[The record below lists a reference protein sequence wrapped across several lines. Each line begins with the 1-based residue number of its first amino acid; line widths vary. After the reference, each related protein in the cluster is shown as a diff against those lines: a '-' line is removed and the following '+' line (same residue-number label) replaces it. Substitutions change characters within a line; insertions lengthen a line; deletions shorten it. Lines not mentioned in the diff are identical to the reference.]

1 MFEIDRQALDV
12 TQRVYLSPPDAGA
25 LERELL
31 LDAFDSNWLAP
42 LGPHVDLFE
51 RELAERVGLEHAAAL
66 SSGTAALHLG
76 LLLAGVEPG
85 DRVIVPSLTFVATA
99 NAVRYLGAEPV
110 FIDSDPKSWNMDAS
124 LLAEE
129 LEKRARRGDLP
140 AAVVSVDLLGGCP
153 DYDVVEAAC
162 AEFDVPLVEDAAEAL
177 GASFRGRP
185 AGSFGACAAFS
196 FNGNK
201 IITTS
206 GGGMLVSRSAQ
217 LVATARFLASQARE
231 PAVHYEH
238 EQLGYNYR
246 LSNLLAALGRGQLHG
261 LTERIARRRELNQ
274 RYREAFEPVDGLA
287 MMPVG
292 RGVES
297 NHWLTCIT
305 VDPSRAGAGRE
316 HIRLAL
322 ESLNVESRPVWK
334 PLHLQP
340 LYRGAESIGG
350 NVAAHIFEHGL
361 CLPSGT
367 ALSPADQERII
378 AVVVDLTRH
387 GR

>member
-12 TQRVYLSPPDAGA
+12 TQRIYLSPPDAGA

-76 LLLAGVEPG
+76 LLLAGVEAG
-85 DRVIVPSLTFVATA
+85 DQVIVPSLTFVATA

-110 FIDSDPKSWNMDAS
+110 FVDSDPKSWNMDAS
-124 LLAEE
+124 LLADE
-129 LEKRARRGDLP
+129 LAKRARRGDLP

-153 DYDVVEAAC
+153 DYDVIEAAC
-162 AEFDVPLVEDAAEAL
+162 DEFGVPLVEDAAEGL
-177 GASFRGRP
+177 GASYLGRP
-185 AGSFGACAAFS
+185 AGSFGECGAFS

-206 GGGMLVSRSAQ
+206 GGGMLVSRSAE

-246 LSNLLAALGRGQLHG
+246 LSNLLAALGRGQLRG
-261 LTERIARRRELNQ
+261 LSERIARRRELNQ
-274 RYREAFEPVDGLA
+274 RYREAFEAVDGID

-292 RGVES
+292 RGVEP
-297 NHWLTCIT
+297 NYWLTCIT
-305 VDPSRAGAGRE
+305 VDPSRAGVGRE

-340 LYRGAESIGG
+340 LYRGARVDRRKGRRANLRTWTVSTQW
-350 NVAAHIFEHGL
+350 HGPL
-361 CLPSGT
+361 V
-367 ALSPADQERII
+367 ADQERII
-378 AVVVDLTRH
+378 AVVLDLTRR

>member
-1 MFEIDRQALDV
+1 MSR
-12 TQRVYLSPPDAGA
+12 RVYLSPPDAGE

-51 RELAERVGLEHAAAL
+51 QELAQRVGVEHGAAL

-76 LLLAGVEPG
+76 LLLAGVGAG
-85 DRVIVPSLTFVATA
+85 DEVIVPSLTFVATA

-110 FIDSDPKSWNMDAS
+110 FVDSDPASWSMDGS
-124 LLAEE
+124 LLTEE
-129 LEKRARRGDLP
+129 LDARARRGTLP

-153 DYDVVEAAC
+153 DYDIIETAC
-162 AEFDVPLVEDAAEAL
+162 SRFEVPLVEDAAEAL
-177 GASFRGRP
+177 GATYAGRP
-185 AGSFGACAAFS
+185 AGSFGLCGTFS

-206 GGGMLVSRSAQ
+206 GGGMLVSNSSS
-217 LVATARFLASQARE
+217 LVHQARFLASQARE
-231 PAVHYEH
+231 PAPHYEH

-246 LSNLLAALGRGQLHG
+246 LSNLLAALGRGQLQG
-261 LTERIARRRELNQ
+261 LDGRIARRREIHQ
-274 RYREAFEPVDGLA
+274 SYRDAFEGIDGLE

-292 RGVES
+292 PRVDP
-297 NHWLTCIT
+297 NYWMTCIT
-305 VDPSRAGAGRE
+305 IDPLLTGFGRE
-316 HIRLAL
+316 DVRLAL
-322 ESLNVESRPVWK
+322 EALNVESRPVWK

-340 LYRGAESIGG
+340 LYREATTVGGKVAED
-350 NVAAHIFEHGL
+350 VFDRGL

-367 ALSPADQERII
+367 ALTRSEQECIVAAVLDLVAD
-378 AVVVDLTRH
+378 
-387 GR
+387 